1 MDVLDYIFKDKKL
14 SSCIRERDFNGLHEI
29 KKQQFLQK
37 VKIYKMGR
45 CTEEELQAEMDRW
58 LYEGWNELFRY
69 LGIRDIQADND
80 AYVDFVQQY
89 EKWIQ
94 NTNDSEINVEI
105 KVQSK
110 SGLVLS
116 EIFEVLN
123 ALYIA
128 PCFLKR
134 IEQNIEADEENEEY
148 NNALSLL
155 QQERKMYIKRLRV
168 HFEVD

>member
-58 LYEGWNELFRY
+58 LYEGWNELFHY

-80 AYVDFVQQY
+80 AYVDFVKQY
-89 EKWIQ
+89 ENWIQ